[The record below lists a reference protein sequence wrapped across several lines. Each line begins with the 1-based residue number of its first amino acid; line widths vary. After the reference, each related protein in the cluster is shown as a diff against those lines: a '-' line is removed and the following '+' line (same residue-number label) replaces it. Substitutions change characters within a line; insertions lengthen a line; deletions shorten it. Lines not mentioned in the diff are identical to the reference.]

1 VRDEEGMSRA
11 RGALDADTLLRV
23 VLVLVVVWLALEVLE
38 AFVGALAAVL
48 GLARPFIGL
57 LVVALV
63 VLWLLDEI

>member
-1 VRDEEGMSRA
+1 MSRA
-11 RGALDADTLLRV
+11 RGVLDTGSLVQL

-48 GLARPFIGL
+48 GIARPVIGV

-63 VLWLLDEI
+63 VLWLLDEL

>member
-1 VRDEEGMSRA
+1 MSQA
-11 RGALDADTLLRV
+11 RGELDADTLLRV